1 MEPSEPA
8 PRPIS
13 ATEQVSPPVPSAR
26 VSSRAK
32 LPFETDLGTDAD
44 SREIAAEVASIL
56 STDNAARST
65 DPSPRPLIVKL
76 PSSRWFSDALAK
88 LDTLPMDERPAAF
101 QSIIEKYRTMRA
113 AERESMRR
121 R

>member
-1 MEPSEPA
+1 MPE
-8 PRPIS
+8 PRPGPD
-13 ATEQVSPPVPSAR
+13 TEQVSPPVPSAR
-26 VSSRAK
+26 VSSREK
-32 LPFETDLGTDAD
+32 LPYNTDLGTDTD
-44 SREIAAEVASIL
+44 SQEIAAEVAAIL
-56 STDNAARST
+56 SKEHPTRST
-65 DPSPRPLIVKL
+65 GTSPRPLIVKL

-101 QSIIEKYRTMRA
+101 QSIIEKYRAMRA